1 MTTIPSTTSTTP
13 ASTTGTQASGNPK
26 GLLGKD
32 DFLKLFVTQM
42 QHQDPMSPMD
52 DSAMVAQ
59 MASLSTVEQLTNLSA
74 TNAQM
79 AAAQDTANAVGLLG
93 RTVTW
98 TDDAKQE
105 HSGVV
110 QKVTTKDGTTSLTVG
125 GTDGVDPSTITQVA

>member
-1 MTTIPSTTSTTP
+1 MTTINTTNPTG
-13 ASTTGTQASGNPK
+13 STTGTQATGNPK
-26 GLLGKD
+26 GVLGKD

-79 AAAQDTANAVGLLG
+79 ASALNSANAVGLIG
-93 RTVTW
+93 RTVSW

-110 QKVTTKDGTTSLTVG
+110 EKVTTKDGTTSLTVG
-125 GTDGVDPSTITQVA
+125 GTAGVDPSTITQVA